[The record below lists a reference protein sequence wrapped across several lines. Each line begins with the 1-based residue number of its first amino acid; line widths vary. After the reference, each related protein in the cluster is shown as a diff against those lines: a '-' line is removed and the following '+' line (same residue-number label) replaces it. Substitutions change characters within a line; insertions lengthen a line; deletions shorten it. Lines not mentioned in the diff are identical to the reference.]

1 MRLSHVDRPPLGDVV
16 QTVAVMAATSPHA
29 SLTLEVGCGS
39 ESCTCSGAELVAGG
53 ADAERCAA
61 LLASADA
68 MPGLTTPDARAASR
82 KTTQPAD
89 SVDMESKRRSVG

>member
-16 QTVAVMAATSPHA
+16 QTVAVMAATSPQA
-29 SLTLEVGCGS
+29 GLTLEVACGPD
-39 ESCTCSGAELVAGG
+39 SCTCGGAELVAGG
-53 ADAERCAA
+53 AGAERCAA

-68 MPGLTTPDARAASR
+68 TPGLTTPDAVAASH

-89 SVDMESKRRSVG
+89 TVDVESKRRSVG